1 MGDEGARQPGKSPEK
16 EPRIFQTGWASPAPP
31 AAWKP
36 RDCGGGGG
44 GCSGKSH
51 LSPKPSR
58 TSWGTGMN
66 QGAGFCLLQLRNKW
80 LGTSEPLLQVCGLW
94 AAPSPRP
101 RAGPVLSSPQLPLGI
116 PETDSP
122 SQCYPL
128 FSSSLRTALS
138 ALSGMLTPCTCHI
151 SSGQEEGGCT
161 GDQGRKSLGPT
172 TWSRFSKWPKVG
184 SSPPRP
190 QCPFL

>member
-1 MGDEGARQPGKSPEK
+1 
-16 EPRIFQTGWASPAPP
+16 
-31 AAWKP
+31 
-36 RDCGGGGG
+36 
-44 GCSGKSH
+44 
-51 LSPKPSR
+51 
-58 TSWGTGMN
+58 MN

-190 QCPFL
+190 QCPFLWNQSVDPMALEDHLGHHLSGSLSALTLHLPWITL